1 MNPFRWSFRAQFL
14 SGFLACAALLGYAF
28 YVQFVEQ
35 IQPCPFCIFQ
45 RLAFAAAGLLFLIGG
60 LHAPPSSGGRR
71 IYGTL
76 AFLAAGIGAGI
87 AARHVWVQ
95 LFPPEIP
102 SCGPGLNY
110 MLETQTWLGVVR
122 KVLTASGDCS
132 MIDWTFLGLSMPA
145 WALLWFVA
153 LAMWALYAGF
163 RRPLNPVQGR

>member
-1 MNPFRWSFRAQFL
+1 MNVPRAIVTGSS
-14 SGFLACAALLGYAF
+14 SGCGAAITRRLLADGWCVLGLDRAPAALVHDRFTAMAVDLCDET
-28 YVQFVEQ
+28 Q
-35 IQPCPFCIFQ
+35 
-45 RLAFAAAGLLFLIGG
+45 L
-60 LHAPPSSGGRR
+60 
-71 IYGTL
+71 
-76 AFLAAGIGAGI
+76 GAGI

-132 MIDWTFLGLSMPA
+132 MIDWTFMGLSMPA